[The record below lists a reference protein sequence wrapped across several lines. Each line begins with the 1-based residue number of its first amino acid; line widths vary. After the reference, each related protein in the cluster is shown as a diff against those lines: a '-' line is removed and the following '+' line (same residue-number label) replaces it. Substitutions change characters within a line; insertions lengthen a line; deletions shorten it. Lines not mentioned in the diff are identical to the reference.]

1 MHPKL
6 SLLISVGEDTDR
18 GLAVVGVLS
27 DQLLPRQ
34 FGMYPKQIKMK
45 NKQKQ
50 IQVRDVQDVIDILG
64 GRWRGAI
71 LASLCDKEKRFN
83 ELKRDLGSI
92 TPRTLT
98 KELRYLEMSK
108 LVTRNAETESSVV
121 YSLTDHGK
129 SLEPLIGQIV
139 IWGQKHRKV
148 VLG

>member
-1 MHPKL
+1 
-6 SLLISVGEDTDR
+6 
-18 GLAVVGVLS
+18 
-27 DQLLPRQ
+27 
-34 FGMYPKQIKMK
+34 MK

-50 IQVRDVQDVIDILG
+50 IQNRDVQDVIALIG

-98 KELRYLEMSK
+98 KELKYLEMNK
-108 LVTRNAETESSVV
+108 LVSREVKAPSAVSVL
-121 YSLTDHGK
+121 YSLTKHGK

-139 IWGQKHRKV
+139 VWGQKHRKV

>member
-1 MHPKL
+1 
-6 SLLISVGEDTDR
+6 
-18 GLAVVGVLS
+18 
-27 DQLLPRQ
+27 
-34 FGMYPKQIKMK
+34 MK
-45 NKQKQ
+45 NKQKH
-50 IQVRDVQDVIDILG
+50 IQNRDVQDVIDLIG

-98 KELRYLEMSK
+98 KELKYLELNK
-108 LVTRNAETESSVV
+108 LVRREVDATSAVSVV
-121 YSLTDHGK
+121 YSLTKHGK

-139 IWGQKHRKV
+139 VWYQKHRMV

>member
-1 MHPKL
+1 
-6 SLLISVGEDTDR
+6 
-18 GLAVVGVLS
+18 
-27 DQLLPRQ
+27 
-34 FGMYPKQIKMK
+34 MK

-50 IQVRDVQDVIDILG
+50 IQVRDVQDVIDIIG

-98 KELRYLEMSK
+98 KELKYLETNK
-108 LVTRNAETESSVV
+108 LVNRESKTENAISVV
-121 YSLTDHGK
+121 YSLTKHGK

-148 VLG
+148 VLS